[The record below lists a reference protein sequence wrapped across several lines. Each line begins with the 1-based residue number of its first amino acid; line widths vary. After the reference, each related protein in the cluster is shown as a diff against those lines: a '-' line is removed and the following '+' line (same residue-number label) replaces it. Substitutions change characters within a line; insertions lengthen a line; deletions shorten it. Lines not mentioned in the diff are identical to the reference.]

1 LYSHENRRFHDTLF
15 LFIIILVVEIFMR
28 IERRPV
34 PAEQN
39 DFPNSMSATL
49 QRVFM
54 ARDVMTVAQL
64 DYRLP
69 HLLRPDSLFDLKAA
83 ASILADAIEAGQKI
97 LIVGD
102 FDADGATSTSLGILA
117 LEAMG
122 AISPDYLVP
131 NRFEFGY
138 GLTPEIVE
146 VAKEREP
153 AVLVTVDNGIAS
165 IDGVL
170 AAKSYGMKV
179 VVTDHHLPG
188 DSLPMADAIVNP
200 NHPKCGFPSKN
211 LAGVGVIFYVMS
223 ALRAELKHRNWFI
236 EQHIPE
242 PKMADYLD
250 LVALGTVADVVP
262 LDANNR
268 ILVQQGIKRI
278 QAGLARPGILALLE
292 VGHRDHTQLKASDLG
307 FVVGPRLNA
316 AGRLDDMSVGI
327 ECLLAVHPHQARQY
341 AQQLDQFNRER
352 KVIESD
358 MKEQAELVLV
368 SLLDDEQDMPNGMCF
383 YDADWH
389 QGVIGI
395 LASRMKDKCHRP
407 VIAFARVGEDELKG
421 SARSIPGVHIRDAL
435 DLLAKR
441 YPQLLSKFGGHA
453 MAAGMSIKESHY
465 EAFRLAFDAIITEWV
480 TPEQLE
486 ATLMTD
492 GPLAS
497 EDFSLSFAE
506 QVRLSGPWGQMFP
519 EPCFDG
525 VFDILQQRI
534 VGEKHLKLMVRE
546 PSSGLLLD
554 AISFFVDLEK
564 WPNDKPSQARL
575 VYKLDINE
583 FRGQRNLQLL
593 VDYLEPA

>member
-1 LYSHENRRFHDTLF
+1 MH
-15 LFIIILVVEIFMR
+15 
-28 IERRPV
+28 IERRSFLTDNDQL
-34 PAEQN
+34 PA
-39 DFPNSMSATL
+39 DMPLSLRRIFL
-49 QRVFM
+49 
-54 ARDVMTVAQL
+54 ARGVSSSHEL

-69 HLLRPDSLFDLKAA
+69 LLLRPGPLFGLQAA
-83 ASILADAIEAGQKI
+83 ATILADAIIAEQKI

-122 AISPDYLVP
+122 AVAPDYLVP

-146 VAKEREP
+146 VAKDKSP

-165 IDGVL
+165 LEGVR

-188 DSLPMADAIVNP
+188 DELPEADAIVNP
-200 NHPKCGFPSKN
+200 NHPACGFSSKN

-223 ALRAELKHRNWFI
+223 ALRAELKRRNWFE

-242 PKMADYLD
+242 PKMAEFLD
-250 LVALGTVADVVP
+250 LVALGTVADVVS

-278 QAGLARPGILALLE
+278 QAGLARPGILALLDI
-292 VGHRDHTQLKASDLG
+292 GRRDYTRLKASDLG

-327 ECLLAVHPHQARQY
+327 ECLLTVHPHQAKQY

-352 KVIESD
+352 KAIESD
-358 MKEQAELVLV
+358 MKDQAEDVL
-368 SLLDDEQDMPNGMCF
+368 STLLDDETELPNGMCF
-383 YDADWH
+383 YDPDWH

-395 LASRMKDKCHRP
+395 LASRMKEKCHRP

-421 SARSIPGVHIRDAL
+421 SARSIVGVHIRDAL

-465 EAFRLAFDAIITEWV
+465 DAFRLAFDAIISEWV

-486 ATLMTD
+486 AKMLTD
-492 GPLAS
+492 GPLAA

-506 QVRLSGPWGQMFP
+506 QVRLSGPWGQSFP

-525 VFDILQQRI
+525 VFDVLQQRL

-546 PSSGLLLD
+546 PQSGLLLD
-554 AISFFVDLEK
+554 AICFFVDLDK
-564 WPNDKPSQARL
+564 WPNDACEKIRL

-583 FRGQRNLQLL
+583 FRGQKNLQLM

>member
-1 LYSHENRRFHDTLF
+1 
-15 LFIIILVVEIFMR
+15 MR
-28 IERRPV
+28 IERRV
-34 PAEQN
+34 IRAEQHN
-39 DFPNSMSATL
+39 FPNSMSATL
-49 QRVFM
+49 QRVFVSRGVTSVE
-54 ARDVMTVAQL
+54 AL

-69 HLLRPDSLFDLKAA
+69 HLLRPDSLFDLTTAA
-83 ASILADAIEAGQKI
+83 IILADAIVAGQKI

-122 AISPDYLVP
+122 AIAPDYLVP

-146 VAKEREP
+146 VAKEKSP
-153 AVLVTVDNGIAS
+153 DVLITVDNGIAS

-188 DSLPMADAIVNP
+188 DELPAADAIVNP
-200 NHPKCGFPSKN
+200 NHPSCRFPSKN

-223 ALRAELKHRNWFI
+223 ALRAELNRRNWFM

-250 LVALGTVADVVP
+250 LVALGTVADVVS

-278 QAGLARPGILALLE
+278 QAGFARPGILALLE
-292 VGHRDHTQLKASDLG
+292 VGHRDYTQLKASDLG
-307 FVVGPRLNA
+307 FAVGPRLNA
-316 AGRLDDMSVGI
+316 AGRLDDMSIGI
-327 ECLLAVHPHQARQY
+327 ECLLATHVHQAKSY

-352 KVIESD
+352 KAIESD
-358 MKEQAELVLV
+358 MKEQAELVLET
-368 SLLDDEQDMPNGMCF
+368 LLDDEQEMPNGMCF

-407 VIAFARVGEDELKG
+407 VIAFARVGEGELKG
-421 SARSIPGVHIRDAL
+421 SARSIAGVHIRDAL

-441 YPQLLSKFGGHA
+441 YPQLLNKFGGHA
-453 MAAGMSIKESHY
+453 MAAGMTIRESHY
-465 EAFRLAFDAIITEWV
+465 EAFCLAFDMIISEWV

-486 ATLMTD
+486 AKLLTD
-492 GPLAS
+492 GPLAP

-506 QVRLSGPWGQMFP
+506 QVRLSGPWGQSFP
-519 EPCFDG
+519 EPIFDG
-525 VFDILQQRI
+525 VFDILQQRL

-546 PSSGLLLD
+546 PKSGLLLD

-564 WPNDKPSQARL
+564 WPNNKAEQVRL

-583 FRGQRNLQLL
+583 FRGQRNLQLM

>member
-1 LYSHENRRFHDTLF
+1 
-15 LFIIILVVEIFMR
+15 MR
-28 IERRPV
+28 IERRPLLTKK
-34 PAEQN
+34 N
-39 DFPNSMSATL
+39 HFPSTMSPTL
-49 QRVFM
+49 QRVLM
-54 ARDVMTVAQL
+54 SREVSSVDEL

-69 HLLRPDSLFDLKAA
+69 RLMRPEPLFGLTDAA
-83 ASILADAIEAGQKI
+83 NILADAIVTGQKI

-122 AISPDYLVP
+122 AIAPEYLVP

-146 VAKEREP
+146 VAKDKQP
-153 AVLVTVDNGIAS
+153 AVLITVDNGIAS

-188 DSLPMADAIVNP
+188 AALPQADAIVNP
-200 NHPKCGFPSKN
+200 NHPQCGFESKN

-223 ALRAELKHRNWFI
+223 ALRAELTRRQWLD
-236 EQHIPE
+236 EQHIVMPNLAE
-242 PKMADYLD
+242 YLD

-262 LDANNR
+262 LDSNNR

-278 QAGLARPGILALLE
+278 QAGQARPGILALLE
-292 VGHRDHTQLKASDLG
+292 VGRRDHTQLKASDLG

-327 ECLLAVHPHQARQY
+327 ECLLAVHSHQARQL

-352 KVIESD
+352 KVIEAD
-358 MKEQAELVLV
+358 MKEQAELALA
-368 SLLDDEQDMPNGMCF
+368 SLKEDAQAMPNGMCF
-383 YDADWH
+383 YDPDWH

-395 LASRMKDKCHRP
+395 LASRMKEKCHRP
-407 VIAFARVGEDELKG
+407 VIAFARVSEDELKG

-465 EAFRLAFDAIITEWV
+465 EAFRLAFDVIISEWV

-486 ATLMTD
+486 AVSWTD
-492 GPLAS
+492 GPLAP

-506 QVRLSGPWGQMFP
+506 QVRLSGPWGQAFP
-519 EPCFDG
+519 EPSFDG
-525 VFDILQQRI
+525 VFDILQQRL

-546 PSSGLLLD
+546 PNSGLLLD
-554 AISFFVDLEK
+554 AIRFFVDLEQ
-564 WPNDKPSQARL
+564 WPNEQCKQAHL

-593 VDYLEPA
+593 VDHIEPA

>member
-1 LYSHENRRFHDTLF
+1 MH
-15 LFIIILVVEIFMR
+15 
-28 IERRPV
+28 IERRSFHTDNEQV
-34 PAEQN
+34 SAQFSAEM
-39 DFPNSMSATL
+39 PLSL
-49 QRVFM
+49 QRIFL
-54 ARDVMTVAQL
+54 ARGVNSKHEL

-69 HLLRPDSLFDLKAA
+69 LLLRPDPLFGLQAA
-83 ASILADAIEAGQKI
+83 ANILADAIVAEQKI

-122 AISPDYLVP
+122 AVSPDYLVP

-146 VAKEREP
+146 VAKEKSP
-153 AVLVTVDNGIAS
+153 DVLVTVDNGIAS
-165 IDGVL
+165 LDGVR

-188 DSLPMADAIVNP
+188 DELPEADAIVNP
-200 NHPKCGFPSKN
+200 NHPECGFSSKN

-223 ALRAELKHRNWFI
+223 ALRAELKCRNWFE

-242 PKMADYLD
+242 PKMAEYLD
-250 LVALGTVADVVP
+250 LVALGTVADVVS

-278 QAGLARPGILALLE
+278 QAGQARPGILALLE
-292 VGHRDHTQLKASDLG
+292 VGRRDYTRLKASDLG

-327 ECLLAVHPHQARQY
+327 ECLLAVHPHQAQRY

-352 KVIESD
+352 KAIESD
-358 MKEQAELVLV
+358 MKDQAEEVL
-368 SLLDDEQDMPNGMCF
+368 STLFDDDQEMPNGMCF
-383 YDADWH
+383 YDPDWH

-395 LASRMKDKCHRP
+395 LASRMKEKCHRP
-407 VIAFARVGEDELKG
+407 VIAFARVGENELKG
-421 SARSIPGVHIRDAL
+421 SARSIAGVHIRDAL

-465 EAFRLAFDAIITEWV
+465 DAFRLAFDAIISEWV
-480 TPEQLE
+480 TPDQLK
-486 ATLMTD
+486 ATIWTD
-492 GPLAS
+492 GPLAA

-506 QVRLSGPWGQMFP
+506 QVRLSGPWGQSFP

-525 VFDILQQRI
+525 VFDVLQQRL

-546 PSSGLLLD
+546 PQSGLLLD
-554 AISFFVDLEK
+554 AICFFVDLEK
-564 WPNDKPSQARL
+564 WPNESCAKIRL

-583 FRGQRNLQLL
+583 FRGQKNLQLM

>member
-1 LYSHENRRFHDTLF
+1 
-15 LFIIILVVEIFMR
+15 
-28 IERRPV
+28 
-34 PAEQN
+34 
-39 DFPNSMSATL
+39 
-49 QRVFM
+49 
-54 ARDVMTVAQL
+54 
-64 DYRLP
+64 
-69 HLLRPDSLFDLKAA
+69 
-83 ASILADAIEAGQKI
+83 
-97 LIVGD
+97 
-102 FDADGATSTSLGILA
+102 LGILA

-122 AISPDYLVP
+122 AIAPEYLVP

-146 VAKEREP
+146 VAQQSAP
-153 AVLVTVDNGIAS
+153 DVLVTVDNGIAS
-165 IDGVL
+165 IEGVL
-170 AAKSYGMKV
+170 AAKKYGMKV

-188 DSLPMADAIVNP
+188 DTLPAADAIVNP
-200 NHPKCGFPSKN
+200 NHPDCGFPSKN

-223 ALRAELKHRNWFI
+223 AVRAELKQRHWFTD
-236 EQHIPE
+236 QHIPE

-250 LVALGTVADVVP
+250 IVALGTVADVVP

-292 VGHRDHTQLKASDLG
+292 VGRRDHTQLKASDLG

-316 AGRLDDMSVGI
+316 AGRLDDMSIGI
-327 ECLLAVHPHQARQY
+327 ECLLAVHPHQAREY

-352 KVIESD
+352 KAIESD
-358 MKEQAELVLV
+358 MKEQAELALA
-368 SLLDDEQDMPNGMCF
+368 SLLDDDADMPNGMCF

-395 LASRMKDKCHRP
+395 LASRMKEKCHRP
-407 VIAFARVGEDELKG
+407 VIAFARTGEDELKG

-465 EAFRLAFDAIITEWV
+465 DAFRLAFDAIITEWV

-486 ATLMTD
+486 ATLLTD

-525 VFDILQQRI
+525 VFDVLQQRI

-546 PSSGLLLD
+546 PNSGLMLD
-554 AISFFVDLEK
+554 AISFFVDLDK
-564 WPNDKPSQARL
+564 WPDQTANQVRL
-575 VYKLDINE
+575 VYKLDVNE

>member
-1 LYSHENRRFHDTLF
+1 
-15 LFIIILVVEIFMR
+15 MR
-28 IERRPV
+28 IERRSI
-34 PAEQN
+34 PAIAE
-39 DFPNSMSATL
+39 DLPEDMPLSL
-49 QRVFM
+49 RRIFM
-54 ARDVMTVAQL
+54 ARGVGTSLEL

-69 HLLRPDSLFDLKAA
+69 NLLRPSSLFDLTIAA
-83 ASILADAIEAGQKI
+83 KILADAIVAGQKI

-122 AISPDYLVP
+122 AIAPEYLVP

-146 VAKEREP
+146 VAQKSSP
-153 AVLVTVDNGIAS
+153 NVLVTVDNGIAS
-165 IDGVL
+165 IDGVQ
-170 AAKSYGMKV
+170 AAKAYGMKV

-188 DSLPMADAIVNP
+188 DTLPNADAIVNP
-200 NHPKCGFPSKN
+200 NHPSCGFPSKN

-223 ALRAELKHRNWFI
+223 ALRAELNSRNWFAD
-236 EQHIPE
+236 QHIPE

-292 VGHRDHTQLKASDLG
+292 VGRRDYTQLKASDLG

-327 ECLLAVHPHQARQY
+327 ECLLAVHPHQARNY

-352 KVIESD
+352 KAIESD
-358 MKEQAELVLV
+358 MKEQAELVLE
-368 SLLDDEQDMPNGMCF
+368 SLLDEEQEMPNGMCF

-465 EAFRLAFDAIITEWV
+465 EAFQLAFDAIITEWV

-486 ATLMTD
+486 ATLLTD
-492 GPLAS
+492 GQLAP

-554 AISFFVDLEK
+554 GISFFVDLDQ
-564 WPNDKPSQARL
+564 WPNDKATQARL
-575 VYKLDINE
+575 VYKLDVNE

>member
-1 LYSHENRRFHDTLF
+1 
-15 LFIIILVVEIFMR
+15 MR
-28 IERRPV
+28 IERRILPT
-34 PAEQN
+34 EEN
-39 DFPNSMSATL
+39 HFPNNMSATL

-54 ARDVMTVAQL
+54 ARGVMSEADL

-69 HLLRPDSLFDLKAA
+69 HLLRPDSLFDLTTAG
-83 ASILADAIEAGQKI
+83 SILADAIMAGQKI

-122 AISPDYLVP
+122 AVAPDYLVP

-146 VAKEREP
+146 VAKEKEP
-153 AVLVTVDNGIAS
+153 AVLMTVDNGIAS

-188 DSLPMADAIVNP
+188 DYLPEADAIVNP

-223 ALRAELKHRNWFI
+223 ALRAELNRRNWFA

-278 QAGLARPGILALLE
+278 QAGLARPGILALLDIA
-292 VGHRDHTQLKASDLG
+292 HRDHTQLKASDLG
-307 FVVGPRLNA
+307 FAVGPRLNA
-316 AGRLDDMSVGI
+316 AGRLDDMSIGI
-327 ECLLAVHPHQARQY
+327 ECLLAVHPHQAREY

-352 KVIESD
+352 KAIESD
-358 MKEQAELVLV
+358 MKEQAELVLED
-368 SLLDDEQDMPNGMCF
+368 LLDDEQEIPNGMCF

-395 LASRMKDKCHRP
+395 LASRMKEKCHRP

-421 SARSIPGVHIRDAL
+421 SARSIAGVHIRDAL

-453 MAAGMSIKESHY
+453 MAAGMTIRESHY

-486 ATLMTD
+486 ARILTD
-492 GPLAS
+492 GPLAA

-506 QVRLSGPWGQMFP
+506 QVRLSGPWGQAFP
-519 EPCFDG
+519 EPIFDG
-525 VFDILQQRI
+525 VFDVLQQRL

-554 AISFFVDLEK
+554 AISFFVDLAK
-564 WPNDKPSQARL
+564 WPNDKAEKVRL

-593 VDYLEPA
+593 VDYLEPVTS

>member
-1 LYSHENRRFHDTLF
+1 
-15 LFIIILVVEIFMR
+15 MR
-28 IERRPV
+28 IERRSYQTTD
-34 PAEQN
+34 EH
-39 DFPNSMSATL
+39 FSADMPPSL
-49 QRVFM
+49 QRIFL
-54 ARDVMTVAQL
+54 ARGVSSSQEL

-69 HLLRPDSLFDLKAA
+69 LLLRPEPLFGLQAA
-83 ASILADAIEAGQKI
+83 ASILADAIMGEQKI

-122 AISPDYLVP
+122 AIAPDYLVP

-146 VAKEREP
+146 VAKEKQP
-153 AVLVTVDNGIAS
+153 DVLVTVDNGIAS
-165 IDGVL
+165 LDGVR

-188 DSLPMADAIVNP
+188 DELPEADAIVNP
-200 NHPKCGFPSKN
+200 NHPACGFDSKN

-223 ALRAELKHRNWFI
+223 ALRAELKRRNWF
-236 EQHIPE
+236 EDQHIPE

-250 LVALGTVADVVP
+250 LVALGTVADVVS
-262 LDANNR
+262 LDTNNR

-292 VGHRDHTQLKASDLG
+292 IGRRDYSRLKASDLG

-327 ECLLAVHPHQARQY
+327 ECLLTLHPHQAKQY

-352 KVIESD
+352 KAIESD
-358 MKEQAELVLV
+358 MKDQAEEVLS
-368 SLLDDEQDMPNGMCF
+368 SLLDEDQDMPNGMCF
-383 YDADWH
+383 YDPDWH

-395 LASRMKDKCHRP
+395 LASRMKEKCHRP
-407 VIAFARVGEDELKG
+407 VIAFARVGDDELKG
-421 SARSIPGVHIRDAL
+421 SARSIAGVHIRDAL

-465 EAFRLAFDAIITEWV
+465 DAFRLAFDAIISDWV

-486 ATLMTD
+486 ATVWTD
-492 GPLAS
+492 GPLAP

-506 QVRLSGPWGQMFP
+506 QVRLSGPWGQAFP

-525 VFDILQQRI
+525 VFEVLQQRL

-546 PSSGLLLD
+546 PQSGLLLD
-554 AISFFVDLEK
+554 AICFFVDLEK
-564 WPNDKPSQARL
+564 WPNESCTKIRL

-583 FRGQRNLQLL
+583 FRGQKNLQLM
-593 VDYLEPA
+593 VDYLEVA

>member
-1 LYSHENRRFHDTLF
+1 MRINRRPIPT
-15 LFIIILVVEIFMR
+15 EKT
-28 IERRPV
+28 
-34 PAEQN
+34 Q
-39 DFPNSMSATL
+39 FPSDMPTTL
-49 QRVFM
+49 QHVFSSRGVTRVE
-54 ARDVMTVAQL
+54 QI

-69 HLLRPDSLFDLKAA
+69 HLLRPDALFDLTNA
-83 ASILADAIEAGQKI
+83 ASILADAIIANEKI

-122 AISPDYLVP
+122 AIEPDYLVP

-146 VAKEREP
+146 VAKQRSP
-153 AVLVTVDNGIAS
+153 SVLVTVDNGIAS

-170 AAKSYGMKV
+170 AAKEHGMKV

-188 DSLPMADAIVNP
+188 DELPIADAIVNP
-200 NHPKCGFPSKN
+200 NHPNCGFASKN

-223 ALRAELKHRNWFI
+223 ALRAELNRRNWFV

-292 VGHRDHTQLKASDLG
+292 VGKREHSQLKASDLG

-327 ECLLAVHPHQARQY
+327 ECLLATHSHQAQSY
-341 AQQLDQFNRER
+341 AQKLDQLNRER
-352 KVIESD
+352 KSIESD
-358 MKEQAELVLV
+358 MKEQAELVLET
-368 SLLDDEQDMPNGMCF
+368 LLDEDQEIPNGMCF
-383 YDADWH
+383 YDAEWH

-407 VIAFARVGEDELKG
+407 VIAFARVAEGELKG

-453 MAAGMSIKESHY
+453 MAAGMTIKESHY
-465 EAFRLAFDAIITEWV
+465 EAFRLAFDVIISEWV
-480 TPEQLE
+480 TKDQLE
-486 ATLMTD
+486 AVLLTD
-492 GPLAS
+492 GELVS
-497 EDFSLSFAE
+497 EDFSLTFAE
-506 QVRLSGPWGQMFP
+506 SVRHAGPWGQNFP

-525 VFDILQQRI
+525 IFDILQQRL

-546 PSSGLLLD
+546 PKSGLLLD

-564 WPNDKPSQARL
+564 WPNQQADKVRL

-583 FRGQRNLQLL
+583 FRGQRNLQLI
-593 VDYLEPA
+593 VDYLEVT

>member
-1 LYSHENRRFHDTLF
+1 
-15 LFIIILVVEIFMR
+15 MR

-34 PAEQN
+34 PSAPCQ
-39 DFPNSMSATL
+39 FPPHFPASL
-49 QRVFM
+49 QRIFM
-54 ARDVMTVAQL
+54 AREVFNQAQI

-69 HLLRPDSLFDLKAA
+69 HLLRPDALFDLSRAA
-83 ASILADAIEAGQKI
+83 AILADAIEAGEKI

-102 FDADGATSTSLGILA
+102 FDADGATSTSLGVLA
-117 LEAMG
+117 LQAMG
-122 AISPDYLVP
+122 AIEPEYLVP

-138 GLTPEIVE
+138 GLTPEIVA
-146 VAKEREP
+146 VAQQSRP

-165 IDGVL
+165 IDGVA
-170 AAKSYGMKV
+170 AAKSHGMKV

-188 DSLPMADAIVNP
+188 DELPNADAIVNP
-200 NHPKCGFPSKN
+200 NHPSCNFASKN

-223 ALRAELKHRNWFI
+223 ALRAELKSRHWF
-236 EQHIPE
+236 ERQHIAE

-262 LDANNR
+262 LDNNNR

-278 QAGLARPGILALLE
+278 QAGLARPGIMALLS
-292 VGHRDHTQLKASDLG
+292 VGRRDYQELKASDLG

-316 AGRLDDMSVGI
+316 AGRLDDMSIGI
-327 ECLLAVHPHQARQY
+327 ECLLATQAHHAQHY

-352 KVIESD
+352 KSIESD
-358 MKEQAELVLV
+358 MKEQAELLLE
-368 SLLDDEQDMPNGMCF
+368 SLLEDTNEMPNGMCF

-395 LASRMKDKCHRP
+395 LASRMKEKCHRP

-465 EAFRLAFDAIITEWV
+465 DAFRLAFDAIITEWV
-480 TPEQLE
+480 TPQDLE
-486 ATLMTD
+486 ACIMTD
-492 GPLAS
+492 GPLAP

-506 QVRLSGPWGQMFP
+506 LVRMSGPWGQAFP
-519 EPCFDG
+519 EPSFDG
-525 VFDILQQRI
+525 VFDVLQQRL
-534 VGEKHLKLMVRE
+534 VGEKHLKLLLRE
-546 PSSGLLLD
+546 PESGLLLD
-554 AISFFVDLEK
+554 AISFFVDLDK
-564 WPNDKPSQARL
+564 WPNETAKRL
-575 VYKLDINE
+575 RVVYKLDINE

>member
-1 LYSHENRRFHDTLF
+1 
-15 LFIIILVVEIFMR
+15 MR
-28 IERRPV
+28 IERRSI
-34 PAEQN
+34 PAIAE
-39 DFPNSMSATL
+39 DLPEDMPLSL
-49 QRVFM
+49 RRIFM
-54 ARDVMTVAQL
+54 ARGVGTSLEL

-69 HLLRPDSLFDLKAA
+69 NLLRPSSLFDLTIAA
-83 ASILADAIEAGQKI
+83 KILADAIVAGQKI

-122 AISPDYLVP
+122 AIAPEYLVP

-146 VAKEREP
+146 VAQKSSP
-153 AVLVTVDNGIAS
+153 NVLVTVDNGIAS
-165 IDGVL
+165 IDGVQ
-170 AAKSYGMKV
+170 AAKAYGMKV

-188 DSLPMADAIVNP
+188 DTLPNADAIVNP
-200 NHPKCGFPSKN
+200 NHPSCGFPSKN

-223 ALRAELKHRNWFI
+223 ALRAELNSRNWFAD
-236 EQHIPE
+236 QHIPE

-292 VGHRDHTQLKASDLG
+292 VGRRDYTQLKASDLG

-327 ECLLAVHPHQARQY
+327 ECLLAVHPHQARNY

-352 KVIESD
+352 KAIESD
-358 MKEQAELVLV
+358 MKEQAELVLE
-368 SLLDDEQDMPNGMCF
+368 SLLDEEQEMPNGMCF

-465 EAFRLAFDAIITEWV
+465 EAFQLAFDAIITEWV

-486 ATLMTD
+486 ATLLTD
-492 GPLAS
+492 GQLAP

-554 AISFFVDLEK
+554 GISFFVDLDQ
-564 WPNDKPSQARL
+564 WPNDKVTQARL
-575 VYKLDINE
+575 VYKLDVNE

>member
-1 LYSHENRRFHDTLF
+1 
-15 LFIIILVVEIFMR
+15 MR
-28 IERRPV
+28 IERRPLLTKK
-34 PAEQN
+34 N
-39 DFPNSMSATL
+39 DFPHTLSPTL
-49 QRVFM
+49 QRVLM
-54 ARDVMTVAQL
+54 SREVSAVEEL

-69 HLLRPDSLFDLKAA
+69 RLMRPEPLFGLTDAA
-83 ASILADAIEAGQKI
+83 NILADAIVAGQKI

-102 FDADGATSTSLGILA
+102 FDADGATSTSLGMLA

-122 AISPDYLVP
+122 AIAPDYLVP

-146 VAKEREP
+146 VAKDKHP
-153 AVLVTVDNGIAS
+153 DVLVTVDNGIAS
-165 IDGVL
+165 IEGVL

-188 DSLPMADAIVNP
+188 DELPQADAIVNP
-200 NHPKCGFPSKN
+200 NHPKCGFESKN

-223 ALRAELKHRNWFI
+223 ALRAELNRRNWFE
-236 EQHIPE
+236 EQHIPTPNLAE
-242 PKMADYLD
+242 YLD

-262 LDANNR
+262 LDGNNR

-278 QAGLARPGILALLE
+278 QAGQARPGIMALLE
-292 VGHRDHTQLKASDLG
+292 VGRRDHTQLKASDLG

-327 ECLLAVHPHQARQY
+327 ECLLAVHSHQARQL

-352 KVIESD
+352 KAIESD
-358 MKEQAELVLV
+358 MKEQAELVLAT
-368 SLLDDEQDMPNGMCF
+368 LLDEDQDIPNGMCF
-383 YDADWH
+383 YDPDWH

-395 LASRMKDKCHRP
+395 LASRMKEKCHRP

-465 EAFRLAFDAIITEWV
+465 DAFRLAFDVIISEWV

-486 ATLMTD
+486 AVAWTD
-492 GPLAS
+492 GPLAP

-506 QVRLSGPWGQMFP
+506 QVRLSGPWGQAFP
-519 EPCFDG
+519 EPSFDG
-525 VFDILQQRI
+525 VFDILQQRL

-554 AISFFVDLEK
+554 AIRFFVDLDK
-564 WPNDKPSQARL
+564 WPNEQCAQARL

-583 FRGQRNLQLL
+583 FRGQRNLQFL
-593 VDYLEPA
+593 VDYIEPA

>member
-1 LYSHENRRFHDTLF
+1 
-15 LFIIILVVEIFMR
+15 MR
-28 IERRPV
+28 IERRTLPT
-34 PAEQN
+34 EENHFQSN
-39 DFPNSMSATL
+39 LSSTL

-54 ARDVMTVAQL
+54 ARGVTSEAAL

-69 HLLRPDSLFDLKAA
+69 RLLRPDTLFGLTTAA
-83 ASILADAIEAGQKI
+83 AILADAIVSGQKI

-102 FDADGATSTSLGILA
+102 FDADGATSTSLGMLA

-122 AISPDYLVP
+122 AVSPDYLVP
-131 NRFEFGY
+131 NRFEYGY

-146 VAKEREP
+146 VAKEKAP
-153 AVLVTVDNGIAS
+153 SVLVTVDNGIAS
-165 IDGVL
+165 IEGVL

-188 DSLPMADAIVNP
+188 DSLPEADAIVNP
-200 NHPKCGFPSKN
+200 NHPECTFPSKN

-223 ALRAELKHRNWFI
+223 ALRAELKQRDWFV

-262 LDANNR
+262 LDGNNR

-278 QAGLARPGILALLE
+278 QAGLARPGILALLDIA
-292 VGHRDHTQLKASDLG
+292 HRDYTQLKASDLG
-307 FVVGPRLNA
+307 FAVGPRLNA
-316 AGRLDDMSVGI
+316 AGRLDDMSIGI
-327 ECLLAVHPHQARQY
+327 ECLLAVHSHQAREY

-352 KVIESD
+352 KAIESD
-358 MKEQAELVLV
+358 MKEKAELVLED
-368 SLLDDEQDMPNGMCF
+368 LLGDEQEMPNGMCF
-383 YDADWH
+383 YDEDWH

-395 LASRMKDKCHRP
+395 LASRMKEKCHRP
-407 VIAFARVGEDELKG
+407 VIAFARVGDDELKG
-421 SARSIPGVHIRDAL
+421 SARSIAGVHIRDAL

-453 MAAGMSIKESHY
+453 MAAGMTIRESHY
-465 EAFRLAFDAIITEWV
+465 DAFRLAFDSIITEWV

-486 ATLMTD
+486 ARVLTD
-492 GPLAS
+492 GPLAA

-506 QVRLSGPWGQMFP
+506 QVRLSGPWGQSFP
-519 EPCFDG
+519 EPIFDG
-525 VFDILQQRI
+525 VFDVLQQRL

-554 AISFFVDLEK
+554 GISFFVDLSK
-564 WPNDKPSQARL
+564 WPNDEVEKVRL

-583 FRGQRNLQLL
+583 FRGQRNLQLI
-593 VDYLEPA
+593 VDYLEPI

>member
-1 LYSHENRRFHDTLF
+1 
-15 LFIIILVVEIFMR
+15 MR
-28 IERRPV
+28 IERRSI
-34 PAEQN
+34 PAIAE
-39 DFPNSMSATL
+39 DLPEDMSL
-49 QRVFM
+49 SLRRIFM
-54 ARDVMTVAQL
+54 ARGVGTSLEL

-69 HLLRPDSLFDLKAA
+69 NLLRPSSLFDLTIAA
-83 ASILADAIEAGQKI
+83 KILADAIVAGQKI

-122 AISPDYLVP
+122 AIAPEYLVP

-146 VAKEREP
+146 VAQKSSP
-153 AVLVTVDNGIAS
+153 NVLVTVDNGIAS
-165 IDGVL
+165 IDGVQ
-170 AAKSYGMKV
+170 AAKAYGMKV

-188 DSLPMADAIVNP
+188 DTLPNADAIVNP
-200 NHPKCGFPSKN
+200 NHPSCGFPSKN

-223 ALRAELKHRNWFI
+223 ALRAELNSRNWFAD
-236 EQHIPE
+236 QHIPE

-292 VGHRDHTQLKASDLG
+292 VGRRDYTQLKASDLG

-327 ECLLAVHPHQARQY
+327 ECLLAVHPHQARNY

-352 KVIESD
+352 KAIESD
-358 MKEQAELVLV
+358 MKEQAELVLE
-368 SLLDDEQDMPNGMCF
+368 SLLDEEQEMPNGMCF

-465 EAFRLAFDAIITEWV
+465 EAFQLAFDAIITEWV

-486 ATLMTD
+486 ATLLTD
-492 GPLAS
+492 GQLAP

-554 AISFFVDLEK
+554 GISFFVDLDQ
-564 WPNDKPSQARL
+564 WPNDKVTQARL
-575 VYKLDINE
+575 VYKLDVNE

>member
-1 LYSHENRRFHDTLF
+1 
-15 LFIIILVVEIFMR
+15 MR
-28 IERRPV
+28 IERRSI
-34 PAEQN
+34 PAIAE
-39 DFPNSMSATL
+39 DLPEDMPLSL
-49 QRVFM
+49 RRIFM
-54 ARDVMTVAQL
+54 ARGVSTSLEL

-69 HLLRPDSLFDLKAA
+69 NLLRPSSLFDLTIAA
-83 ASILADAIEAGQKI
+83 KILADAIVAGQKI

-122 AISPDYLVP
+122 AIAPEYLVP

-146 VAKEREP
+146 VAQKSSP
-153 AVLVTVDNGIAS
+153 NVLVTVDNGIAS
-165 IDGVL
+165 IDGVQ
-170 AAKSYGMKV
+170 AAKAYGMKV

-188 DSLPMADAIVNP
+188 DTLPNADAIVNP
-200 NHPKCGFPSKN
+200 NHPDCGFPSKN

-223 ALRAELKHRNWFI
+223 ALRAELNSRNWFAD
-236 EQHIPE
+236 QHIPE

-292 VGHRDHTQLKASDLG
+292 VGRRDYTQLKASDLG

-327 ECLLAVHPHQARQY
+327 ECLLAVHPHQARNY

-352 KVIESD
+352 KAIESD
-358 MKEQAELVLV
+358 MKEQAELVLE
-368 SLLDDEQDMPNGMCF
+368 SLLDEEQEMPNGMCF

-465 EAFRLAFDAIITEWV
+465 EAFQLAFDAIITEWV

-486 ATLMTD
+486 ATLLTD
-492 GPLAS
+492 GQLAP

-554 AISFFVDLEK
+554 GISFFVDLDQ
-564 WPNDKPSQARL
+564 WPNDKATQARL
-575 VYKLDINE
+575 VYKLDVNE

>member
-1 LYSHENRRFHDTLF
+1 
-15 LFIIILVVEIFMR
+15 MR
-28 IERRPV
+28 IDRRVV
-34 PAEQN
+34 PSEQHN
-39 DFPNSMSATL
+39 FPKSMSATL

-54 ARDVMTVAQL
+54 ARGVVSEAQL

-69 HLLRPDSLFDLKAA
+69 HLLRPDSLFDLTTAA
-83 ASILADAIEAGQKI
+83 RILADAIVAGEKI

-146 VAKEREP
+146 VAKEKSP
-153 AVLVTVDNGIAS
+153 SVLVTVDNGIAS

-188 DSLPMADAIVNP
+188 DALPAADAIVNP
-200 NHPKCGFPSKN
+200 NHPQCGFPSKN

-223 ALRAELKHRNWFI
+223 ALRAELNQRNWFT

-278 QAGLARPGILALLE
+278 QAGFARPGILALLD
-292 VGHRDHTQLKASDLG
+292 VGHRDYRQLKASDLG
-307 FVVGPRLNA
+307 FAVGPRLNA
-316 AGRLDDMSVGI
+316 AGRLDDMSIGI
-327 ECLLAVHPHQARQY
+327 ECLLAVHPHQAKSL

-352 KVIESD
+352 KAIESD
-358 MKEQAELVLV
+358 MKEQAELVLE

-421 SARSIPGVHIRDAL
+421 SARSIAGVHIRDAL

-465 EAFRLAFDAIITEWV
+465 EAFCLAFDVIISEWV
-480 TPEQLE
+480 TAEQLE
-486 ATLMTD
+486 AKLLTD
-492 GPLAS
+492 GPLDP

-506 QVRLSGPWGQMFP
+506 QVRLSGPWGQSFP

-525 VFDILQQRI
+525 VFDLLQQRI

-546 PSSGLLLD
+546 PNSGLLLD
-554 AISFFVDLEK
+554 AISFFVDLDK
-564 WPNDKPSQARL
+564 WPNMNVEKVRL
-575 VYKLDINE
+575 VYKLDVNE
-583 FRGQRNLQLL
+583 FRGQRNLQLM

>member
-1 LYSHENRRFHDTLF
+1 
-15 LFIIILVVEIFMR
+15 MR
-28 IERRPV
+28 IERRPILV
-34 PAEQN
+34 EEN
-39 DFPNSMSATL
+39 DFPRNMSSTL

-54 ARDVMTVAQL
+54 SRHVSSVQQL

-69 HLLRPDSLFDLKAA
+69 HLLRPEPLFDLQAA
-83 ASILADAIEAGQKI
+83 ACILADAIMAGEKI

-122 AISPDYLVP
+122 ADAPDYLVP

-146 VAKEREP
+146 VAKVKSP

-179 VVTDHHLPG
+179 VVTDHHLPS
-188 DSLPMADAIVNP
+188 DTLPAADAIVNP
-200 NHPKCGFPSKN
+200 NHPECAFPSKN
-211 LAGVGVIFYVMS
+211 LAGVGVIFYVMT
-223 ALRAELKHRNWFI
+223 ALRAELNRRNWFVD
-236 EQHIPE
+236 QHIPE

-268 ILVQQGIKRI
+268 ILVQQGLKRI
-278 QAGLARPGILALLE
+278 QAGQARAGILALLE
-292 VGHRDHTQLKASDLG
+292 VGNRDYSRLKASDLG

-316 AGRLDDMSVGI
+316 AGRLDDMSIGI
-327 ECLLAVHPHQARQY
+327 ECLLAVHPYQARQY

-352 KVIESD
+352 KAIESD
-358 MKEQAELVLV
+358 MKEQAELVLA
-368 SLLDDEQDMPNGMCF
+368 SLLDDEQEMPNGMCF

-395 LASRMKDKCHRP
+395 LASRMKEKCHRP

-421 SARSIPGVHIRDAL
+421 SARSISGVHIRDAL

-453 MAAGMSIKESHY
+453 MAAGMTIRESHY
-465 EAFRLAFDAIITEWV
+465 DAFRLAFDAIITEWV

-486 ATLMTD
+486 AAIFTD
-492 GPLAS
+492 GALSA

-506 QVRLSGPWGQMFP
+506 QVRLSGPWGQAFP
-519 EPCFDG
+519 EPSFDG
-525 VFDILQQRI
+525 VFDVLQQRI

-546 PSSGLLLD
+546 PNSGIMLD

-564 WPNDKPSQARL
+564 WPNELASQVRL

-593 VDYLEPA
+593 VDYLEPV

>member
-1 LYSHENRRFHDTLF
+1 
-15 LFIIILVVEIFMR
+15 MR
-28 IERRPV
+28 IERRSFQ
-34 PAEQN
+34 AE
-39 DFPNSMSATL
+39 DKGLPETMSL
-49 QRVFM
+49 SLRRIFL
-54 ARDVMTVAQL
+54 ARGVCSSQEL

-69 HLLRPDSLFDLKAA
+69 LLLRPDSLFDLSNAA
-83 ASILADAIEAGQKI
+83 CILADAIEAGQKI

-122 AISPDYLVP
+122 AIAPEYLVP

-146 VAKEREP
+146 VAQQSAP
-153 AVLVTVDNGIAS
+153 DVLVTVDNGIAS
-165 IDGVL
+165 IEGVL
-170 AAKSYGMKV
+170 AAKKYGMKV

-188 DSLPMADAIVNP
+188 DTLPAADAIVNP
-200 NHPKCGFPSKN
+200 NHPDCGFPSKN

-223 ALRAELKHRNWFI
+223 AVRAELKQRHWFTD
-236 EQHIPE
+236 QHIPE

-250 LVALGTVADVVP
+250 IVALGTVADVVP

-292 VGHRDHTQLKASDLG
+292 VGRRDHTQLKASDLG

-316 AGRLDDMSVGI
+316 AGRLDDMSIGI
-327 ECLLAVHPHQARQY
+327 ECLLAVHPHQAREY

-352 KVIESD
+352 KAIESD
-358 MKEQAELVLV
+358 MKEQAELALA
-368 SLLDDEQDMPNGMCF
+368 SLLDDDADMPNGMCF

-395 LASRMKDKCHRP
+395 LASRMKEKCHRP
-407 VIAFARVGEDELKG
+407 VIAFARTGEDELKG

-465 EAFRLAFDAIITEWV
+465 DAFRLAFDAIITEWV

-486 ATLMTD
+486 ATLLTD

-525 VFDILQQRI
+525 VFDVLQQRI

-546 PSSGLLLD
+546 PNSGLMLD
-554 AISFFVDLEK
+554 AISFFVDLDK
-564 WPNDKPSQARL
+564 WPDQTANQVRL
-575 VYKLDINE
+575 VYKLDVNE

>member
-1 LYSHENRRFHDTLF
+1 
-15 LFIIILVVEIFMR
+15 MR
-28 IERRPV
+28 IERRPIHATDQDL
-34 PAEQN
+34 PA
-39 DFPNSMSATL
+39 DMSSSL
-49 QRVFM
+49 RRIFL
-54 ARDVMTVAQL
+54 ARGVCTRREL

-69 HLLRPDSLFDLKAA
+69 HLLRPDSLFDLTAA
-83 ASILADAIEAGQKI
+83 ARILADAIEAGQKI

-122 AISPDYLVP
+122 AIAPEYLVP

-146 VAKEREP
+146 VAQKSQP
-153 AVLVTVDNGIAS
+153 DVLVTVDNGIAS
-165 IDGVL
+165 IDGVA
-170 AAKSYGMKV
+170 AAKAYGMKV

-188 DSLPMADAIVNP
+188 DTLPAADAIVNP
-200 NHPKCGFPSKN
+200 NHPNCGFPSKN

-223 ALRAELKHRNWFI
+223 ALRAELNARNWFV

-250 LVALGTVADVVP
+250 LVALGTVADVVT

-268 ILVQQGIKRI
+268 ILVQQGLKRI

-292 VGHRDHTQLKASDLG
+292 VGRRDHTQLKASDLG

-327 ECLLAVHPHQARQY
+327 ECLLAVHPHQAKDY

-358 MKEQAELVLV
+358 MKEQAELALET
-368 SLLDDEQDMPNGMCF
+368 LLDDAQDMPNGMCF

-395 LASRMKDKCHRP
+395 LASRMKEKCHRP

-465 EAFRLAFDAIITEWV
+465 DAFRLAFDAIITEWV

-486 ATLMTD
+486 ATLLTD
-492 GPLAS
+492 GPLAP

-554 AISFFVDLEK
+554 AICFFVDLDK
-564 WPNDKPSQARL
+564 WPNHKAAKARL

-583 FRGQRNLQLL
+583 FRGQRNLQLM
-593 VDYLEPA
+593 VDYIDAV

>member
-1 LYSHENRRFHDTLF
+1 
-15 LFIIILVVEIFMR
+15 MR
-28 IERRPV
+28 IQRRHV
-34 PAEQN
+34 P
-39 DFPNSMSATL
+39 DTPLHFPSDLSPTICRIL
-49 QRVFM
+49 QSRNVVNM
-54 ARDVMTVAQL
+54 DEL

-69 HLLRPDSLFDLKAA
+69 RLMRPDTLFGLQPAA
-83 ASILADAIEAGQKI
+83 KILADAIEAGQKI

-122 AISPDYLVP
+122 AVSPDYLVP

-146 VAKEREP
+146 VAKEKEP
-153 AVLVTVDNGIAS
+153 AVLITVDNGIAS

-188 DSLPMADAIVNP
+188 DTLPVADAIVNP
-200 NHPKCGFPSKN
+200 NHPECGFPSKN

-223 ALRAELKHRNWFI
+223 ALRAELNARNWFT

-262 LDANNR
+262 LDGNNR

-292 VGHRDHTQLKASDLG
+292 VGRRDYTQLKASDLG

-316 AGRLDDMSVGI
+316 AGRLDDMSIGI
-327 ECLLAVHPHQARQY
+327 ECLLAVHPHQATQY

-352 KVIESD
+352 KAIESD
-358 MKEQAELVLV
+358 MKEQAELVLET
-368 SLLDDEQDMPNGMCF
+368 LLDDEQDMPNGMCF

-407 VIAFARVGEDELKG
+407 VIAFARVGDDELKG
-421 SARSIPGVHIRDAL
+421 SARSIAGVHIRDAL

-465 EAFRLAFDAIITEWV
+465 DAFRLAFDVIISELV

-486 ATLMTD
+486 ATLLTD
-492 GPLAS
+492 GPLAA

-554 AISFFVDLEK
+554 AICFFVDLEK
-564 WPNDKPSQARL
+564 WPNDKTAQARL
-575 VYKLDINE
+575 VYKLDVNE
-583 FRGQRNLQLL
+583 FRGQRNLQLI

>member
-1 LYSHENRRFHDTLF
+1 
-15 LFIIILVVEIFMR
+15 MR
-28 IERRPV
+28 IERRVV
-34 PAEQN
+34 PN
-39 DFPNSMSATL
+39 TVNNFPSSMSATL

-54 ARDVMTVAQL
+54 ARGVQSIEHL

-69 HLLRPDSLFDLKAA
+69 HLLRPDSLFDLSTSAC
-83 ASILADAIEAGQKI
+83 ILADAIEAGEKI

-122 AISPDYLVP
+122 AIDPDYLVP

-146 VAKEREP
+146 VAKTKSP
-153 AVLVTVDNGIAS
+153 AVLMTVDNGIAS

-170 AAKSYGMKV
+170 AAKSHGMKV

-188 DSLPMADAIVNP
+188 DELPAADAIVNP
-200 NHPKCGFPSKN
+200 NHPSCGFPSKN

-223 ALRAELKHRNWFI
+223 ALRAELNRRNWFA

-242 PKMADYLD
+242 PKMANYLD
-250 LVALGTVADVVP
+250 LVALGTVADVVA
-262 LDANNR
+262 LDENNR

-292 VGHRDHTQLKASDLG
+292 VGSRDYTQLKASDLG
-307 FVVGPRLNA
+307 FAVGPRLNA
-316 AGRLDDMSVGI
+316 AGRLDDMSIGI
-327 ECLLAVHPHQARQY
+327 ECLLATHAHQAKSY

-352 KVIESD
+352 KAIESD
-358 MKEQAELVLV
+358 MKEQAELVLEN
-368 SLLDDEQDMPNGMCF
+368 LLEDDQEMPNGMCF

-407 VIAFARVGEDELKG
+407 VIAFARVSEGELKG
-421 SARSIPGVHIRDAL
+421 SARSIAGVHIRDVL

-453 MAAGMSIKESHY
+453 MAAGMSIREEHY
-465 EAFRLAFDAIITEWV
+465 DAFRLAFDVIISEWV

-486 ATLMTD
+486 AKRLTD
-492 GPLAS
+492 GELAP

-506 QVRLSGPWGQMFP
+506 QVRLSGPWGQAFP
-519 EPCFDG
+519 EPSFDG
-525 VFDILQQRI
+525 VFDVLQQRI

-546 PSSGLLLD
+546 PRSGLLLD
-554 AISFFVDLEK
+554 AISFFVDLDK
-564 WPNDKPSQARL
+564 WPNEKANQVRL

-593 VDYLEPA
+593 VDYIEPA